1 MFRST
6 TVALVLSTMVVA
18 PAFASEQLASGTQSG
33 QVAALSQA
41 NAAIVQKT
49 EMSAVDAYK
58 ANVNPLAYMLEKVG
72 PYDLEDAFTG
82 PNGYP
87 LPGWSEIANP
97 ASGGDGGGGN

>member
-6 TVALVLSTMVVA
+6 TIALVLSTAVVA
-18 PAFASEQLASGTQSG
+18 QAFAGEQLASGSQSE
-33 QVAALSQA
+33 QMAAPAHA
-41 NAAIVQKT
+41 NAAMVQKT

-97 ASGGDGGGGN
+97 ASGGDGGAGS